1 MLSSGRNVKHDI
13 LEAGVRLLYS
23 QGIASLTQPRIAR
36 EAGVRQSHL
45 TYYFPTRNVM
55 ILAIADYS
63 IEKLLSET
71 PPPDEASGTVDRMV
85 DHILNSPQVRVMQG
99 LLVAADAEPELRI
112 SLAEFIARSRERI
125 RLVLQRHNLPC
136 SDMYVLIFHASLMG
150 LSTMNLARQS
160 AESEAELRAGLGA
173 MFRLFADMQVRGIA
187 L

>member
-1 MLSSGRNVKHDI
+1 MLSPGRNVKHDI

-63 IEKLLSET
+63 IEKLLSES
-71 PPPDEASGTVDRMV
+71 PPPDDANGTVDRMV
-85 DHILNSPQVRVMQG
+85 DHILNSPQLRVMQG
-99 LLVAADAEPELRI
+99 LLVAADADPELRI

-125 RLVLQRHNLPC
+125 RLVLQRHNLPSSEMC
-136 SDMYVLIFHASLMG
+136 ALIFHATLMG
-150 LSTMNLARQS
+150 LGTMNLARQS
-160 AESEAELRAGLGA
+160 AASEAELRLGLAA
-173 MFRLFADMQVRGIA
+173 MFRLFADMQGRGVA

>member
-1 MLSSGRNVKHDI
+1 MLSPGRKVKQDI

-63 IEKLLSET
+63 IEKLLSES
-71 PPPDEASGTVDRMV
+71 PPPDDANGTVDRMV
-85 DHILNSPQVRVMQG
+85 DHLLNSPQLRVMQG
-99 LLVAADAEPELRI
+99 LLVAADADPELRV

-125 RLVLQRHNLPC
+125 RLVLQRHNLPSSEMC
-136 SDMYVLIFHASLMG
+136 ALIFHATLMG
-150 LSTMNLARQS
+150 LGTMNLARQS
-160 AESEAELRAGLGA
+160 AASETELRLGLAA
-173 MFRLFADMQVRGIA
+173 MFRLFADMQGRGVA